1 MRLFGLIGNPL
12 THSFSKDFF
21 TEKFRKEG
29 LADCRYDLFP
39 LPDIDALT
47 KLLEDNPSLEGL
59 NVTVPYKREVIPFL
73 DDVNFLPPGLNA
85 CIRIKISQGRLIG
98 YYTVVIGFEK
108 SFTYGLIPVVKNAL
122 ILCIGGAA
130 EAVSCVLNK
139 LGIEHLFV
147 SRDPKGSQAM
157 SYDDVGNNIDEYKI
171 IINTTPLGTYP
182 KVNEFP
188 PIPYERIG
196 KEHYLFDVV
205 YNPERSLF
213 LQKGKDRGART
224 RNGREML
231 EVQAEE
237 SWKIWRGDNY

>member
-47 KLLEDNPSLEGL
+47 ELLENNPSLEGL
-59 NVTVPYKREVIPFL
+59 NVTIPYKREVIPFL

-85 CIRIKISQGRLIG
+85 CNCIKISQGRLIG
-98 YYTVVIGFEK
+98 YNTDVTGFEK
-108 SFTYGLIPVVKNAL
+108 SFTKDLRPDVKKAL
-122 ILCIGGAA
+122 ILGTGGAS
-130 EAVSCVLNK
+130 EAVSYVLSK

-147 SRDPKGSQAM
+147 SRNPEGSQAI
-157 SYDDVGNNIDEYKI
+157 SYDDVGKNIDEYKI

-237 SWKIWRGDNY
+237 SWKIWKGDNY